1 MNVEDIQNFL
11 DNKTSPQHEYVTISF
26 KQRDPMIGLF
36 LRGHQDYDD
45 LKRKNFWRI
54 IPKSGLAAY
63 RRNGDTQGA
72 KIFSGND
79 FSRLTLAEDVIG

>member
-1 MNVEDIQNFL
+1 MSIEDIQKFL
-11 DNKTSPQHEYVTISF
+11 DSKTSPQNEYVTISF
-26 KQRDPMIGLF
+26 KQRDPMIGVF
-36 LRGHQDYDD
+36 LRSSQDYED

-63 RRNGDTQGA
+63 RQNGNTQGA

-79 FSRLTLAEDVIG
+79 FSRLAIAEDVIG